1 MKPVNVTIDNN
12 DEEIGT
18 IQCFTFS
25 NTTELYN
32 TLRSD
37 VRTGERILDMLN
49 MTIVMDSL
57 EWGREEL
64 KNKGQGVPNNPFVAY
79 DTLKKARK
87 KKDDHHESGVW
98 E

>member
-1 MKPVNVTIDNN
+1 MKPVNVTIDSK
-12 DEEIGT
+12 DEELGT

-25 NTTELYN
+25 NTTELCN

-57 EWGREEL
+57 EWGRKEL
-64 KNKGQGVPNNPFVAY
+64 KNNGQGIKDNPYVAY

-87 KKDDHHESGVW
+87 KKDNHSNPGVW